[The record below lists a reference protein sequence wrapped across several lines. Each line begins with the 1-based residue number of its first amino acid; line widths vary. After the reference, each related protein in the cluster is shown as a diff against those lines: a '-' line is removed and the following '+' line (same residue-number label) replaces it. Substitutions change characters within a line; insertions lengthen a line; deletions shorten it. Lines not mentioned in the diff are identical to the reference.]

1 MDIRCDLRND
11 VDNICRSRL
20 VKAGYS
26 VSQNHKFGVLKQY
39 LNVLR
44 REIPVWPRQVKVH
57 PHLICPEELKLG
69 FYSLISSLASGQN
82 VNIYLSSNLSIAD
95 FQDGFLND
103 YGLHHFHLGSKI
115 EDSGK
120 SKGFVQRTGPVVLAY
135 VTDKIAYL
143 IDIKKHGK
151 QGDPYIW
158 TDQDVIERL
167 HCEWPESIA
176 NFKLK
181 RDMLTFGPKPTQQEK
196 KTLRRRK
203 VNTPIVMAD
212 GTAYMMLGGGI
223 TAANTSTRL
232 QVDSDRLRMESS
244 NALSHL
250 CSVIKKRQTQLE
262 YPVKLRLVTFDSSY
276 FFHCDRNNVSYHI
289 EMNKERVIT
298 RSFVWGGFP
307 EYFPSHFKF
316 NLITTSIF

>member
-20 VKAGYS
+20 AKAGYS

-44 REIPVWPRQVKVH
+44 REVPVWPRQVKVH
-57 PHLICPEELKLG
+57 PHLVCPEELKPG
-69 FYSLISSLASGQN
+69 FYSLVSSLKYGQN
-82 VNIYLSSNLSIAD
+82 VNIHLSSNLSIAD

-115 EDSGK
+115 ENSGK

-151 QGDPYIW
+151 KGDPYIW
-158 TDQDVIERL
+158 TDHDVIERL
-167 HCEWPESIA
+167 HSEWPESIA
-176 NFKLK
+176 NFKF
-181 RDMLTFGPKPTQQEK
+181 RDMSMPGVEPTQQERK
-196 KTLRRRK
+196 RLRRAN
-203 VNTPIVMAD
+203 VNIPIVMAD
-212 GTAYMMLGGGI
+212 GTAYMSPGGG
-223 TAANTSTRL
+223 TTTANTSVRL
-232 QVDSDRLRMESS
+232 QVASDRFRMESS
-244 NALSHL
+244 NVLSHL
-250 CSVIKKRQTQLE
+250 CSVIKKGQTQLE
-262 YPVKLRLVTFDSSY
+262 YPVKLRLVTFDSCY

-289 EMNKERVIT
+289 EMKKDRVIT